1 MADQQETA
9 IELMRATL
17 ELLDHMTKVT
27 RHHTAQLEEIH
38 ASIDEMMMEWQKID
52 EELQKGLEDRAE
64 NVVVLHP
71 CDTEEPKGSA

>member
-27 RHHTAQLEEIH
+27 RHHIAQLEEIH
-38 ASIDEMMMEWQKID
+38 TSIDGMVRDWQKID
-52 EELQKGLEDRAE
+52 GELQKGLEDSAE

-71 CDTEEPKGSA
+71 CDTEEPKGPA